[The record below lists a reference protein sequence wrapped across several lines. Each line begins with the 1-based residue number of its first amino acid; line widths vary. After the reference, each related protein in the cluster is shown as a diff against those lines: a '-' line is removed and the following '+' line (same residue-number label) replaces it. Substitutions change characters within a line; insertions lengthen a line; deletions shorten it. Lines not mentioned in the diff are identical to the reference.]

1 MAVSRRGWLVGAAGV
16 ALLATAAPA
25 VAPLLLRQLP
35 WFAARRV
42 EISGTRLLAPH
53 EVLAAARVRP
63 GHNVWDDT
71 GALEEALRGHPAIA
85 AATVQRRLPSTLRIR
100 VQEKHPVAF
109 VEMGALAPITR
120 EGELLPLDPARTP
133 IDLPVIRGS
142 WADADRT
149 LRSQLLR
156 ETDRLARLDPALL
169 AEVSEIRPAE
179 GSRVL
184 ILSHALADIVIPV
197 GATPGRLAQLR
208 AVLADLERRAPA
220 GAAPARVDLRFG
232 EQIVVRLPSSV

>member
-1 MAVSRRGWLVGAAGV
+1 MGAAGV
-16 ALLATAAPA
+16 VLFATAAPA
-25 VAPLLLRQLP
+25 IAPLLLRQLP

-42 EISGTRLLAPH
+42 EVSGTRLLAPH
-53 EVLAAARVRP
+53 EVLAAARVGP
-63 GHNVWDDT
+63 GHNVWDDAR
-71 GALEEALRGHPAIA
+71 ALEDALRAHPSIA
-85 AATVQRRLPSTLRIR
+85 AATVQRRLPGTLRIR

-133 IDLPVIRGS
+133 IDLPVIRGP
-142 WADADRT
+142 WASADRA
-149 LRSQLLR
+149 LRGQLLR
-156 ETDRLARLDPALL
+156 ETDRLGRLDPALL
-169 AEVSEIRPAE
+169 AEVSEIRSTDE
-179 GSRVL
+179 RGVL
-184 ILSHALADIVIPV
+184 VLTHALAEIVIPV

-208 AVLADLERRAPA
+208 AVLVDLERRAPA